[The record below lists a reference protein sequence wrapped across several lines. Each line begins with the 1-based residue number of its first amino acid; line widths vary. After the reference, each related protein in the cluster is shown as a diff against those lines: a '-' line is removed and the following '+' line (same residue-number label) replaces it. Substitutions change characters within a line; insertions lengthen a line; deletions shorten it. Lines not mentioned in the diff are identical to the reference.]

1 MARPGTTVTAMPGFG
16 TATLRHRRQGR
27 SAGPHGPGPDRP
39 QPVDGRGQECDGL
52 ILMQTS
58 CTPRPRKR
66 APLLAALFLVTAT
79 AACEQVETR
88 IIERMAGRNLTGDRA
103 DLLTDGKLHVVLC
116 GTGSPIADRDRAG
129 ACTAVLAG
137 GHFVM
142 VDAGP
147 GAWREI
153 ALRRLPRA
161 QLDAV
166 LVTHFHSDHI
176 GDLGETIT
184 QSWIAG
190 RTKPLTVYGPRGI
203 EQLVDGFR
211 QAYALDTQYRVAH
224 HGVDAMPPAA
234 GVPVARVVTLPA
246 PDAAAVVFEADGLR
260 VTAFAVD
267 HTPIEPAY
275 GYRFEYRGRSIVVS
289 GDTKK
294 NPNVVTHATGADVLV
309 HEALATHIIAPVT
322 AYANAHGLSRWA
334 KLTADVGNYHT
345 TPVEAAEVAKAA
357 GVRMLVLSHI
367 VPPLPNV
374 LARRMFLRGVTEA
387 WNGRVELGRDGMH
400 LTMPPT
406 NSSIEV
412 DTLG

>member
-1 MARPGTTVTAMPGFG
+1 MPPSSTPHRP
-16 TATLRHRRQGR
+16 
-27 SAGPHGPGPDRP
+27 
-39 QPVDGRGQECDGL
+39 
-52 ILMQTS
+52 
-58 CTPRPRKR
+58 TP
-66 APLLAALFLVTAT
+66 AALLAALILVTAA

-88 IIERMAGRNLTGDRA
+88 IIERMAGRNLTGDRI
-103 DLLTDGKLHVVLC
+103 DLLNDGKLHVVLC
-116 GTGSPIADRDRAG
+116 GTGSPIADRDRAS

-147 GAWREI
+147 GSWREI

-161 QLDAV
+161 QLDAI

-176 GDLGETIT
+176 GELGEATM
-184 QSWIAG
+184 QSWVAG
-190 RTKPLTVYGPRGI
+190 RTKPLTIYGPPGI
-203 EQLVDGFR
+203 GQVVDGFR
-211 QAYALDTQYRVAH
+211 QAYAFDTQYRVTH

-267 HTPIEPAY
+267 HAPIAPAY
-275 GYRFEYRGRSIVVS
+275 GYRFEYRGRSVVVS

-294 NPNVVTHATGADVLV
+294 NPNVVAHTTGADVLV

-322 AYANAHGLSRWA
+322 AYANAHGLTRWA

-374 LARRMFLRGVTEA
+374 LARRMFLRGVADT

-400 LTMPPT
+400 FTMPPT